1 MRGVRMSVVARR
13 GETTRRRERCQGLVW
28 TSFLSGVWQRYQ
40 GVIEMKLELARGL
53 FLVGAL
59 SVTALA
65 AAAWEEPG
73 PQVVD
78 ASSCAEQPCPAVS
91 ARHSGLAAAEADGDN
106 LLLLVFGLSHAMKA
120 EQ

>member
-1 MRGVRMSVVARR
+1 
-13 GETTRRRERCQGLVW
+13 
-28 TSFLSGVWQRYQ
+28 
-40 GVIEMKLELARGL
+40 MKLEIARGL

-65 AAAWEEPG
+65 TAAWQEPA

-78 ASSCAEQPCPAVS
+78 LVSCADQRCPAVS
-91 ARHSGLAAAEADGDN
+91 SRHAVDRPVSADSDN
-106 LLLLVFGLSHAMKA
+106 LLLLMFGLSQAIKA

>member
-1 MRGVRMSVVARR
+1 
-13 GETTRRRERCQGLVW
+13 
-28 TSFLSGVWQRYQ
+28 
-40 GVIEMKLELARGL
+40 MKSEIARGL

-65 AAAWEEPG
+65 AAAWQEPA
-73 PQVVD
+73 PQVLD
-78 ASSCAEQPCPAVS
+78 AASCAEQLCPAVS
-91 ARHSGLAAAEADGDN
+91 SRHVDIGKVEADRDN